1 MDGIQLNE
9 QQQKAVDFCLSRI
22 EEGEDSAIVG
32 YAGTGKTTV
41 VTEMAKILPGNWN
54 ITFVAYT
61 NKAAQVIERM
71 LLEKSLGLQ
80 CQVQTIHSL
89 LKLNKQTIDKKTGK
103 RRFKRKTGAW
113 KDDPIDWT
121 KELLFISEMGTIPNN
136 DEAPL
141 VYELLQLPHR
151 KVFEGD
157 PCQLP
162 PVGENFGIAFDLM
175 EEETVYLDKV
185 VRYQGP
191 ILEAATK
198 IRNNIKAYDAISDLT
213 NDNDGVEGVF
223 KVPHRSLKQH
233 IARYVK
239 EDEYS
244 VNKDFCKVITWTNDA
259 MNYWN
264 DLIRHLIYGSIAS
277 SSRFILGQRVVCLES
292 ATAKEAFV
300 SPTRRGYRTV
310 KLMSASEEAVVQEI
324 HEGYCDLEWI
334 GKDSLKT
341 YYLDVISEYGK
352 AVTLHVIHEDSESQL
367 ETILKS
373 LTKSKDWDAYWE
385 LKDWYHKINDA
396 YSLTIQRMQGSTC
409 KYVILDTDNFNQC
422 RDIWRRNRIYYTGLT
437 RSTTAV
443 YI

>member
-1 MDGIQLNE
+1 MPEILLNE
-9 QQQKAVDFCLSRI
+9 QQQKAVNYCLTRL
-22 EEGEDSAIVG
+22 EQGEDSAIVG
-32 YAGTGKTTV
+32 YAGTGKTTTI
-41 VTEMAKILPGNWN
+41 TELARLLPASWI
-54 ITFVAYT
+54 ITFVAFT

-89 LKLNKQTIDKKTGK
+89 LKLNQQVIDRETGK
-103 RRFKRKTGAW
+103 RKFKRSSSTW

-151 KVFEGD
+151 KILEGD

-162 PVGENFGIAFDLM
+162 PVGEEFGLAFELM
-175 EEETVYLDKV
+175 EGDTVYLDKV

-191 ILEAATK
+191 ILDAATR
-198 IRNNIKAYDAISDLT
+198 IRDNIKAYDAISDLT
-213 NDNDGVEGVF
+213 NDNDGTQGVF
-223 KVPHRSLKQH
+223 KVPHRALKQH

-239 EDEYS
+239 QDEYA
-244 VNKDFCKVITWTNDA
+244 VDKDFCKIITWTNDA
-259 MNYWN
+259 MDYWN

-277 SSRFILGQRVVCLES
+277 MSRFILGQRIVCLES
-292 ATAKEAFV
+292 ATAKEAFT
-300 SPTRRGYRTV
+300 SQTRRGYRTV
-310 KLMSASEEAVVQEI
+310 KLMSASEEAVIQEI
-324 HEGYCDLEWI
+324 HEGYCDLEWL

-341 YYLDVISEYGK
+341 YFLDVISEYGK
-352 AVTLHVIHEDSESQL
+352 AVTLHVIHEDSESKL
-367 ETILKS
+367 ENILKT
-373 LTKSKDWDAYWE
+373 LAKTKNWKSYWE
-385 LKDWYHKINDA
+385 LKDWFHKVNDS

-409 KYVILDTDNFNQC
+409 KYVVLDTDNFNQC

-437 RSTTAV
+437 RATTAV